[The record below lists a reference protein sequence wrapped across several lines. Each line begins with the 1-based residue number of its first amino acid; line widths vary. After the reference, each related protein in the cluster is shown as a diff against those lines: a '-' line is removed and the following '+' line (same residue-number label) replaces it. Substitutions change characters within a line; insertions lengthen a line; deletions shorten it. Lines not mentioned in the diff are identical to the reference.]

1 MLKYFLQYEFIFL
14 FRIPKM
20 LKTEQRVCL
29 VLPEYM
35 KKVKKPMDLCMK
47 KSFAKF
53 FMQIQKLCYAC
64 WRHQYLYLLENER
77 NFKKLLVTTKIA

>member
-1 MLKYFLQYEFIFL
+1 MLTYFLQYEFIFL

-29 VLPEYM
+29 VLPGYM
-35 KKVKKPMDLCMK
+35 KKLKKPMDLCMK

-53 FMQIQKLCYAC
+53 SKSFATFAEDINICIFWKTSATLKSCALQQK
-64 WRHQYLYLLENER
+64 
-77 NFKKLLVTTKIA
+77 

>member
-20 LKTEQRVCL
+20 LTTEQRVCL
-29 VLPEYM
+29 VLPGYM
-35 KKVKKPMDLCMK
+35 KKLKKPMDLCMK

-53 FMQIQKLCYAC
+53 SKSFATFAEDINICIF
-64 WRHQYLYLLENER
+64 LENEC
-77 NFKKLLVTTKIA
+77 NFKKLRVTTKIA

>member
-29 VLPEYM
+29 VLPGYWIHEKAEKADGSVYEEIFC
-35 KKVKKPMDLCMK
+35 KVFYANPKALLRLLKTSIFV
-47 KSFAKF
+47 SFGKRV
-53 FMQIQKLCYAC
+53 QL
-64 WRHQYLYLLENER
+64 
-77 NFKKLLVTTKIA
+77 

>member
-1 MLKYFLQYEFIFL
+1 MLTYFLQYEFIFL

-29 VLPEYM
+29 VLPEYI
-35 KKVKKPMDLCMK
+35 KKVKKPMDLWMDLCMK

-64 WRHQYLYLLENER
+64 
-77 NFKKLLVTTKIA
+77 

>member
-29 VLPEYM
+29 VLPGYM

-47 KSFAKF
+47 KALAKFSCRSKSFATLAED
-53 FMQIQKLCYAC
+53 I
-64 WRHQYLYLLENER
+64 N
-77 NFKKLLVTTKIA
+77 I

>member
-1 MLKYFLQYEFIFL
+1 MQTYFLQYEFIFL

-29 VLPEYM
+29 VLPGYM

-47 KSFAKF
+47 KSFANPK
-53 FMQIQKLCYAC
+53 A
-64 WRHQYLYLLENER
+64 LLR
-77 NFKKLLVTTKIA
+77 LLKTSIFVSFGKRAQL